1 MSRGV
6 MPRMGSRVCSR
17 VVVVMAM
24 GDVEDQQTG
33 KQVAG
38 GVIAGAIK
46 HNGRA
51 FDVDGQRV
59 WLLRV
64 GVLVVVMMVVAL
76 GVGVCGGVGDGVKR
90 RRGAA
95 KKTRMG
101 LCDLGKKRHLSG
113 STWAIMWCDGQ

>member
-64 GVLVVVMMVVAL
+64 GVLVVVVVVVVAL

-101 LCDLGKKRHLSG
+101 FCDLGKKRHLSG
-113 STWAIMWCDGQ
+113 STWAKM